1 MVGVLKNFM
10 IMGLL
15 FLFAFCK
22 NSKEKDTKI
31 TGHEG
36 HNEVYYTCSMHPQVM
51 KDKPGNCPIC
61 GMKLIQVSKSSK
73 VESEGVQLTEL
84 QIQLGDILTDT
95 IKNGMLGNQMVLTA
109 TLNADQRKINAVSAK
124 VMGRIERLY
133 FKNVGDYV
141 KKGDKLFDI
150 YSEELNNAKQEYVLA
165 LTKQKILGNSV
176 VDFTTLIESAKNKL
190 LLWGLSRSQIR
201 DLTIKKSSSINTT
214 FYSPV
219 SGNIASLDI
228 TEGEYAMEGG
238 TIVKLV
244 DLSSLWAEVQVYTSQ
259 LSQIDTKANVFI
271 QFPDLPGK
279 ETTGRI
285 EFVNPEINPQTR
297 INLLRV
303 SIANPGNQLKPG
315 MPAYVTI
322 KGKQVNGLTLPS
334 DAVLRTSTGAS
345 VWIQTGKLSFKNKMV
360 KIGMEDGDKV
370 HIESGLQSGDV
381 VVTKGAYLLNSEYI
395 FKKGANPM
403 EGMKM

>member
-22 NSKEKDTKI
+22 NSKESDSKVA
-31 TGHEG
+31 GHDG

-61 GMKLIQVSKSSK
+61 GMKLIKVSKSSK

-201 DLTIKKSSSINTT
+201 DLALKKSSSINTT

-244 DLSSLWAEVQVYTSQ
+244 DLSSLWVEVQVYTSQ

>member
-1 MVGVLKNFM
+1 MKFFTL
-10 IMGLL
+10 IGLML
-15 FLFAFCK
+15 ILTSCD
-22 NSKEKDTKI
+22 NNKEKDTKSAS
-31 TGHEG
+31 HEG
-36 HNEVYYTCSMHPQVM
+36 HNELYYTCSMHPQVM

-95 IKNGMLGNQMVLTA
+95 IKNGMLGDKLVLTA
-109 TLNADQRKINAVSAK
+109 TLNADQRKINAVSTK

-141 KKGDKLFDI
+141 NKGDKLFDI

-165 LTKQKILGNSV
+165 LTKQKTLGNSI
-176 VDFTTLIESAKNKL
+176 VDFTTIIESAKNKL
-190 LLWGLSRSQIR
+190 LLWGLSNSQIR
-201 DLTIKKSSSINTT
+201 DLASKKSSSTSTT

-219 SGNIASLDI
+219 AGSITNLDI

-238 TIVKLV
+238 TIVRLV
-244 DLSSLWAEVQVYTSQ
+244 DLSTLWAEVQVYTSQ

-279 ETTGRI
+279 QTTGKI
-285 EFVNPEINPQTR
+285 EFVNPEINPQTW

-303 SIANPGNQLKPG
+303 NIPNPGYLLKPG

-334 DAVLRTSTGAS
+334 AAVLRTSTGAS
-345 VWIQTGKLSFKNKMV
+345 VWIQTGKLSYKNRMV
-360 KIGMEDGDKV
+360 KIGAEDGNKV
-370 HIESGLQSGDV
+370 QIKSGLKSGDIV
-381 VVTKGAYLLNSEYI
+381 VVKGAYLLNSEYI
-395 FKKGANPM
+395 FKKGVNPM

>member
-22 NSKEKDTKI
+22 NSKESDSKVA
-31 TGHEG
+31 GHDG

-61 GMKLIQVSKSSK
+61 GMKLIKVSKSSK

-219 SGNIASLDI
+219 AGNIASLDI